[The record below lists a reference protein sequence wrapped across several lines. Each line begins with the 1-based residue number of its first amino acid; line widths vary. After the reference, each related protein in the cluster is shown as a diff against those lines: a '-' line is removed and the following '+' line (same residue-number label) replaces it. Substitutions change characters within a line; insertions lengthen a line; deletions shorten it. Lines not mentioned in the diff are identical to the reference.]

1 MSKILDC
8 RMKGYIQPFERHL
21 ALAELSKIAKAE
33 PSVRAGT
40 PELYRIAV
48 PNKFDHNKLLA
59 QLAYWECVRRED
71 GKEELTTQVI
81 RERTANVVRNGIPL
95 AEIPALLQ
103 KASTRS
109 LPNRRCLRYG
119 THGIHEYRGKFF
131 PQLVRSLIN
140 VGEVPARGI
149 VADPMCGSGTT
160 LVEGVLGNYRA
171 LGLDMNPLSVFM
183 SRTKCSLLSVSPDR
197 LATAYEDIRASLLH
211 PSRKQRTRMLSYF
224 SQLPAEDQK
233 YLRSWFSEQVIDDL
247 DQVASAIRDLDD
259 DIVRDFMTLGL
270 SNILR
275 RVSWQKDDDLRVRK
289 EVRLDVDIDP
299 VREFLEEVG
308 RSVRLALAFLYRSER
323 RKIGHCAVSEAD
335 ATDVTA
341 VWKRWVGKIDAV
353 ITSPPYATALPYLDT
368 DRLSLSYLRF
378 LSRPHHRNRDQL
390 MIGNREISE
399 KTRKAYWLKFQRQR
413 TSLPVSIVQLID
425 TVHNLNDGTD
435 VGFRRRNLPALLSK
449 YFMDMEEVFR
459 GIKTV
464 LAPGSPAFVVVG
476 NNHTIAGGQRTN
488 IDTPNLLCDLA
499 ESVGLRTEGKIPME
513 MLVSRDIFKKN
524 AVSSEE
530 ILCLRKPK

>member
-1 MSKILDC
+1 
-8 RMKGYIQPFERHL
+8 MKSYIQPFEKQL
-21 ALAELSKIAKAE
+21 ALAELSKMAKTRPVPRSGA
-33 PSVRAGT
+33 
-40 PELYRIAV
+40 PEYYRIAV
-48 PNKFDHNKLLA
+48 SNRFDAAKLLG
-59 QLAYWECVRRED
+59 QLAYWECVRTED
-71 GKEELTTQVI
+71 GKEQLTVQVL
-81 RERTANVVRNGIPL
+81 RERTVNVVRNGVPL
-95 AEIPALLQ
+95 DEIPTLLRN
-103 KASTRS
+103 ASDRP

-140 VGEVPARGI
+140 IAEVPQHGI

-183 SRTKCSLLSVSPDR
+183 SRTKCALLSVSPDR
-197 LATAYEDIRASLLH
+197 LTAAYEEVRASLLH
-211 PSRKQRTRMLSYF
+211 PSRKQRTKMLSYF

-233 YLRSWFSEQVIDDL
+233 YLRSWFSEQVISDL
-247 DQVASAIRDLDD
+247 DQIASAIRDMDD
-259 DIVRDFMTLGL
+259 HALRDFMTLGL

-289 EVRLDVDIDP
+289 EVCLDADIDP

-308 RSVRLALAFLYRSER
+308 RSVRLALAFVYRSEK
-323 RKIGHCAVSEAD
+323 RKLGHFEVSEAD
-335 ATDVTA
+335 ATDLA
-341 VWKRWVGKIDAV
+341 ANWKRWVQKVDAV

-368 DRLSLSYLRF
+368 DRLSLCYLRL
-378 LSRPHHRNRDQL
+378 LSRPEHRGRDQK

-399 KTRKAYWLKFQRQR
+399 KMRQTYWLKYQQERAA
-413 TSLPVSIVQLID
+413 LPNSIVQLID
-425 TVHNLNDGTD
+425 TVHTLNKGTD

-449 YFMDMEEVFR
+449 YFVDMEQVFK
-459 GIKTV
+459 GIRTV
-464 LAPGSPAFVVVG
+464 LAPGSPAYVVIG
-476 NNHTIAGGQRTN
+476 NNHTIAGGQRTD

-499 ESVGLRTEGKIPME
+499 ESVGLKAEGKIPME
-513 MLVSRDIFKKN
+513 MLVSRDIFKRN

-530 ILCLRKPK
+530 ILCFRNPG